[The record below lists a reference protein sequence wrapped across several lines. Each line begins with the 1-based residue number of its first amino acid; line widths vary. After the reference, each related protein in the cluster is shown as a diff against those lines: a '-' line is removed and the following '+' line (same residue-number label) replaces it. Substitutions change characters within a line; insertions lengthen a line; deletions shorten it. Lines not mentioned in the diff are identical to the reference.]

1 MLLWI
6 SLTLVVMF
14 TFVSLTHTARNAK
27 DVQNTIFY
35 SIFCLLLGIGY
46 TLFCF
51 NTNHEI
57 EYLIGT
63 LIAIPLAQKFSTRD
77 N

>member
-27 DVQNTIFY
+27 DVHDTIFY
-35 SIFCLLLGIGY
+35 AIFCLLLGAGY
-46 TLFCF
+46 TIFCF
-51 NTNHEI
+51 KFNHEL

-63 LIAIPLAQKFSTRD
+63 LIAMPLAQKFNSRED
-77 N
+77 